1 MENIY
6 SVAKPFYILAKVL
19 GIFPMALNDRKN
31 VFKVKWLNLAYSFL
45 TLSVPLGLNICNV
58 LSGNSYELWLM
69 TIWKTLAIF
78 GVSLITLLYFYQFS
92 KRQEIA
98 MFLKAI
104 DRFDQQVGKV
114 LKLNVLMVIFFLF
127 SSGESFERR
136 HWFKETKKIHSTAD
150 NFVCLP
156 FPCFRIDSA
165 YYLQFLSSRSN
176 IHEFLHLSASLQLFL
191 RCAVFMCSFGS
202 ERKI

>member
-1 MENIY
+1 
-6 SVAKPFYILAKVL
+6 
-19 GIFPMALNDRKN
+19 MALNDRKN

-45 TLSVPLGLNICNV
+45 TLSVPLGLNIFNV
-58 LSGNSYELWLM
+58 FSGNSYELWLM

-114 LKLNVLMVIFFLF
+114 LKLNVLMVIFSIFV
-127 SSGESFERR
+127 RR
-136 HWFKETKKIHSTAD
+136 E
-150 NFVCLP
+150 L
-156 FPCFRIDSA
+156 
-165 YYLQFLSSRSN
+165 
-176 IHEFLHLSASLQLFL
+176 
-191 RCAVFMCSFGS
+191 
-202 ERKI
+202 